1 MVGGG
6 GTGVIWLFNI
16 VTYMLLDPLKFPVR
30 FALSG
35 RAWGLVVDQRVSA
48 FRIMERFVSLNCLT
62 NANEFVNCV
71 FIYQTAFTNRKDY
84 GKEARE
90 AARAAEKRTLHSL
103 QLQSTDKKLFGKRST
118 FSYRDVSL
126 MAEEA
131 KRRAEIARMREL
143 HTLKGK
149 VESFAKLRGFDIDA
163 MNQNYTV

>member
-1 MVGGG
+1 
-6 GTGVIWLFNI
+6 
-16 VTYMLLDPLKFPVR
+16 MLLDPFKFPVR

-35 RAWGLVVDQRVSA
+35 RAWGLVVDQR
-48 FRIMERFVSLNCLT
+48 
-62 NANEFVNCV
+62 
-71 FIYQTAFTNRKDY
+71 TAFTNRKDY

-90 AARAAEKRTLHSL
+90 AAWAAEKRTLHSL
-103 QLQSTDKKLFGKRST
+103 QLQSTDKKLFGERST